1 MKIKN
6 LISLILL
13 FNLLPGF
20 YMLNNKKESKNGN
33 SKETTTLYYGNRLE
47 IGADLDGN
55 GKTEKVYINVISE
68 ASKKE
73 LDSITFDQSYED
85 YLIQFEKIKPRI
97 VLNSNHGIPKLVINN
112 NPEILS
118 PLDLSNLGDLNKD
131 GNDEIGY
138 VLEWYELQKTDSL
151 FILTF
156 KDKKW
161 SCIGSIPISISSSE
175 RYYSVDTYNIIT
187 KKNDKLFYKDR
198 DGKEMELNLRK

>member
-6 LISLILL
+6 LVSLILL

-20 YMLNNKKESKNGN
+20 YMLNNKKESKNVN
-33 SKETTTLYYGNRLE
+33 SKEATTLYYGDRLE

-55 GKTEKVYINVISE
+55 GKIDKVYMNVISE
-68 ASKKE
+68 ESKKE
-73 LDSITFDQSYED
+73 LNSITFDQSYQD
-85 YLIQFEKIKPRI
+85 YLIQFDKIKPRI
-97 VLNSNHGIPKLVINN
+97 ILNSNHGIPKLVINN
-112 NPEILS
+112 NPEILR
-118 PLDLSNLGDLNKD
+118 PMDLSNLGDLNND

-138 VLEWYELQKTDSL
+138 VLEWYELHKTDSL

-156 KDKKW
+156 KNKKW
-161 SCIGSIPISISSSE
+161 SCIGSIPISILSSE
-175 RYYSVDTYNIIT
+175 KYYSVYTYNILT